1 MIYSC
6 FRFFPACLWT
16 ALIIP
21 ILLFSPGALA
31 STHEFTLGN
40 GLRLIV
46 KEDHR
51 SPVVISQI
59 WYKAGSIDEVN
70 GRTGVAHVL
79 EHMMF
84 KGTKKV
90 PGGEFS
96 RLIAAAGGRENAFTG
111 QDYTGYFQ
119 QLHKSRLPLAMEL
132 ESDRM
137 RNLVLAEEE
146 FSKEIKVVMEERR
159 VRTDESENDRLSDFN
174 RMETF
179 RRLERN
185 EEALSFTYR
194 LLDSH
199 KGDPALQSYL
209 FSVRDD
215 LIVKSSKQ
223 VTGGVDFKTLG
234 RINFIESRA
243 RFNMPSSR
251 GVLAAEVKHT
261 YLDSSNPAIVL
272 PAHNEVD
279 IMAEFKHPLWQG
291 AYQVN
296 VGGNLREV
304 DSIAYGAARVNQDVT
319 SRLKTS
325 LRIGV
330 NELSHETGALRALG
344 KKDTLL
350 LGVTTQLTPQTFLH
364 VDIDGHR
371 YSTREG
377 NNLGKGYK
385 VQTILG
391 HSLLRGIQDWQVRLQ
406 GSFENNDLA
415 KTTPP
420 DLIGVISPSLPGVEV
435 LIPRKFALAGVG
447 SSFRYGPFDQGVLRR
462 PFVLGDAWTGW
473 VWPANDLGYNA
484 RLSAGISL
492 LGPDILSASVFYSNV
507 QAGRTSQAYA
517 GAGLQYS
524 IRF

>member
-1 MIYSC
+1 
-6 FRFFPACLWT
+6 
-16 ALIIP
+16 
-21 ILLFSPGALA
+21 
-31 STHEFTLGN
+31 
-40 GLRLIV
+40 
-46 KEDHR
+46 
-51 SPVVISQI
+51 
-59 WYKAGSIDEVN
+59 
-70 GRTGVAHVL
+70 
-79 EHMMF
+79 
-84 KGTKKV
+84 
-90 PGGEFS
+90 
-96 RLIAAAGGRENAFTG
+96 
-111 QDYTGYFQ
+111 
-119 QLHKSRLPLAMEL
+119 
-132 ESDRM
+132 
-137 RNLVLAEEE
+137 
-146 FSKEIKVVMEERR
+146 
-159 VRTDESENDRLSDFN
+159 
-174 RMETF
+174 
-179 RRLERN
+179 
-185 EEALSFTYR
+185 
-194 LLDSH
+194 
-199 KGDPALQSYL
+199 
-209 FSVRDD
+209 
-215 LIVKSSKQ
+215 
-223 VTGGVDFKTLG
+223 
-234 RINFIESRA
+234 
-243 RFNMPSSR
+243 
-251 GVLAAEVKHT
+251 
-261 YLDSSNPAIVL
+261 
-272 PAHNEVD
+272 
-279 IMAEFKHPLWQG
+279 MAEFKHPLRQG
-291 AYQVN
+291 AYQLN
-296 VGGNLREV
+296 VGGNVREV
-304 DSIAYGAARVNQDVT
+304 DSIAYGAVRVNQDIT
-319 SRLKTS
+319 SRLKAS
-325 LRIGV
+325 LRVGV